1 MRPSSLILLYT
12 FAPQAFAARGPFSGI
27 INYFSGN
34 TIGNKPELTESQLIE
49 LGIGDHAYDTSKIL
63 NITDSNWKEYLG
75 PQNTGEWLVEFTAHP
90 DFCASCEL
98 IDLAF
103 NVLHRGRPCLLL
115 GCIIWISYSTSRTE
129 TRQSI
134 MFRRNYSVDKVPHF
148 KTTYFISYFSC
159 NSNGTANSARG
170 WETSSDSGIL

>member
-1 MRPSSLILLYT
+1 MRPSSLILLSA

-75 PQNTGEWLVEFTAHP
+75 PQNTEEWLVEFTAHP

-103 NVLHRGRPCLLL
+103 NVLHRGRP
-115 GCIIWISYSTSRTE
+115 Y
-129 TRQSI
+129 
-134 MFRRNYSVDKVPHF
+134 
-148 KTTYFISYFSC
+148 
-159 NSNGTANSARG
+159 
-170 WETSSDSGIL
+170 